1 MLIHIFPRTT
11 IYLLINL
18 NILNSGSSEFHHINS
33 QTSFS
38 SISFCFFNFIFSHN
52 LYDPSFHIKLQAS
65 NHENTNQFCAK
76 GQKKL
81 KVTGTKFQWRE
92 NNLQR
97 FLGKKTRFKSLL
109 HYFSVRFSVCHQC
122 FNLMFYETPDISNEI
137 VIHLVMLNNC
147 VTFLKLHFLIFFFFF
162 FLEKSWYFGISLIS
176 CLWISVCDSPIW
188 TTPTSSL
195 NFLSKLNILD
205 CRSFSFFLFF
215 FLENVIWLVGG
226 KKFNK
231 KTYQKPQ
238 YL

>member
-147 VTFLKLHFLIFFFFF
+147 VTFLKLLFLFFFFF
-162 FLEKSWYFGISLIS
+162 FFWKKVDISGLVWYHAFEFQCVILPYELHPLVVWTSYLSWIFWIAGLSL
-176 CLWISVCDSPIW
+176 
-188 TTPTSSL
+188 
-195 NFLSKLNILD
+195 
-205 CRSFSFFLFF
+205 SFFFF
-215 FLENVIWLVGG
+215 F
-226 KKFNK
+226 
-231 KTYQKPQ
+231 
-238 YL
+238 